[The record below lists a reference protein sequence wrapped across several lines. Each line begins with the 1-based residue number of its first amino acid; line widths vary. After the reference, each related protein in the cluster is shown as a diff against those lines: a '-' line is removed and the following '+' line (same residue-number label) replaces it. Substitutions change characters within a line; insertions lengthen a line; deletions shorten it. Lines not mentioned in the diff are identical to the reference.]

1 MLPSIG
7 TYYQLSE
14 LLTTVMIVALYV
26 SKSTVHV
33 SPNYSWQLY
42 IYYHYCYIDQCV
54 YYGSG
59 TKLLFS
65 EYHASCLIERDT
77 FLKMLV
83 MFTSPL
89 ALRNSD
95 IPSYPPHPHPH
106 THTIIRLQQYCNLN
120 YSYHYWVAH
129 PCVCLCVC
137 VCNNGLWCVD
147 VSFKL
152 FTGCV
157 CLKHS

>member
-1 MLPSIG
+1 
-7 TYYQLSE
+7 
-14 LLTTVMIVALYV
+14 
-26 SKSTVHV
+26 
-33 SPNYSWQLY
+33 
-42 IYYHYCYIDQCV
+42 
-54 YYGSG
+54 
-59 TKLLFS
+59 
-65 EYHASCLIERDT
+65 
-77 FLKMLV
+77 MLV

-95 IPSYPPHPHPH
+95 IPSYPHPPHPPPPN
-106 THTIIRLQQYCNLN
+106 TQLSAILQPKLLLRLLGGT
-120 YSYHYWVAH
+120 SL
-129 PCVCLCVC
+129 CVYVCVC